1 MRNIPI
7 VVLLIFTLLI
17 PYPSLMAEG
26 AEGYK
31 CLKSGSDVWD
41 SVKRVLGQGYKID
54 SVCGTPI
61 VGLYEVVV
69 NGKHIIYVAPGSKT
83 IVVGSLIQDRQDL
96 TKKRYMELVK
106 KGAKERGE
114 SQDTPLPLKEVV
126 LPSAGLTL
134 PVVWGDLGRQM
145 VEAGVIDKKKL
156 EAIYSQRGGLT
167 DEDKRLIYGSG
178 NGKLKITLRNRNLV
192 LNLLWA
198 LGLSNKNDIL
208 RKGPMMSRSFKAAAR
223 FASTGGWTIS
233 QGKPMDHYS
242 RHKFLELDKE
252 QQALVERVS
261 RNIYR
266 PCCNNPTY
274 FPDCNHGMAM
284 LGLLELMASQGLGEE
299 DMYRIA
305 LKVNSYWF
313 PTTYLTIAQW
323 FKDKGIEWKDV
334 KAEEVLGFKY
344 SSASGFRQ
352 ILTQVKPPQGRGESC
367 GV

>member
-1 MRNIPI
+1 MRNILI
-7 VVLLIFTLLI
+7 VTLLIFTLLI
-17 PYPSLMAEG
+17 PYPPLM

-41 SVKRVLGQGYKID
+41 SIKRVLRRGYKID
-54 SVCGTPI
+54 SVCITPI
-61 VGLYEVVV
+61 TGLYEVLV
-69 NGKHIIYVAPGSKT
+69 NGKYVIYVHPASET

-96 TKKRYMELVK
+96 TKKRYVELVK
-106 KGAKERGE
+106 RGTEEPGE
-114 SQDTPLPLKEVV
+114 SQDAALPLKEVV
-126 LPSAGLTL
+126 IPSAGLTL
-134 PVVWGDLGRQM
+134 PVIWGDLGRQM
-145 VEAGVIDKKKL
+145 VEAGVIDRRKL

-167 DEDKRLIYGSG
+167 DEDKGLIYGSS
-178 NGKLKITLRNRNLV
+178 NGKLKITLKNRNLV

-198 LGLSNKNDIL
+198 LGLSNRNEIL
-208 RKGPMMSRSFKAAAR
+208 RKGPMMSRGFKAAAR

-233 QGKPMDHYS
+233 QGTPMDHYS
-242 RHKFLELDKE
+242 KYRFLKLNKE

-261 RNIYR
+261 KNIYR
-266 PCCNNPTY
+266 PCCNNPTH

-284 LGLLELMASQGLGEE
+284 LGLLELMASQGVSEK

-334 KAEEVLGFKY
+334 NAEEVLEPKY

-352 ILTQVKPPQGRGESC
+352 ILTQVKPARGRGESC
-367 GV
+367 GI